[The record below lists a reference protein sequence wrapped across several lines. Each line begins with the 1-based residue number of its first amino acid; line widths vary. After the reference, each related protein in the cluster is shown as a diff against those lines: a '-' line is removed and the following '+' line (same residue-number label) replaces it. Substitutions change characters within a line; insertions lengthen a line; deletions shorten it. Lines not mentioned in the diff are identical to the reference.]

1 MGVDL
6 RNDTV
11 AVEMKPGQRIDEAA
25 FRTEMKGVGYNVVSV
40 EQVAMAAAQIPVGDC
55 KRASPAVQICCP
67 LGRRGCQ
74 MRLRASVAEFV

>member
-25 FRTEMKGVGYNVVSV
+25 FRTKMKGVGYNVVSV

-55 KRASPAVQICCP
+55 K
-67 LGRRGCQ
+67 
-74 MRLRASVAEFV
+74 